1 MRNARVIVVLGVLGV
16 LATGGTA
23 MAVDHGRVVYVG
35 GTLAVKEKTEAPI
48 DLHGTDDLVFRP
60 KGAPVRIP
68 WSGIEEIEYGQK
80 VGHRMKTA
88 IFLTP
93 LSLFSKSRH
102 HYVTLSYK
110 DAEGRDQAAVFEL
123 DKNGVRSSLA
133 ILRARSGKEVTYQ
146 DEQARKQMGA
156 QK

>member
-1 MRNARVIVVLGVLGV
+1 MKTRVIVVLGLLALGE
-16 LATGGTA
+16 TA
-23 MAVDHGRVVYVG
+23 VAVDGGKAVYVG

-60 KGAPVRIP
+60 KGAPVRIS
-68 WSGIEEIEYGQK
+68 WSGIDEIEYGQK

-93 LSLFSKSRH
+93 LSLFSKNRH
-102 HYVTLSYK
+102 HFVTLSFK
-110 DAEGRDQAAVFEL
+110 DLEGREQAAVFEL
-123 DKNGVRSSLA
+123 DKNDVRSALA

-146 DEQARKQMGA
+146 DEQASKQMGA
-156 QK
+156 GTQK

>member
-1 MRNARVIVVLGVLGV
+1 MRNKRMGLLLGALI
-16 LATGGTA
+16 LAETA
-23 MAVDHGRVVYVG
+23 TAVDGGKAVYVG

-110 DAEGRDQAAVFEL
+110 DADGREQAAVFEF
-123 DKNGVRSSLA
+123 DKNDIRPALA
-133 ILRARSGKEVTYQ
+133 TLKARSGKEVTYQ
-146 DEQARKQMGA
+146 DEQASKQMGVGA

>member
-1 MRNARVIVVLGVLGV
+1 MKKARAIAVLGV
-16 LATGGTA
+16 LALGEAAT
-23 MAVDHGRVVYVG
+23 AVDGGKAVYVG
-35 GTLAVKEKTEAPI
+35 GTLAVKEKTEGAI
-48 DLHGTDDLVFRP
+48 DLHGAEALMFQP
-60 KGAPVRIP
+60 KGGPVRIP
-68 WSGIEEIEYGQK
+68 WTGIEDIEYGQK

-93 LSLFSKSRH
+93 LSLFSKKRR
-102 HYVTLSYK
+102 HYVTLSFK

-123 DKNGVRSSLA
+123 DKNDVRSSLA

-146 DEQARKQMGA
+146 DDQARKQMGA

>member
-1 MRNARVIVVLGVLGV
+1 MMMRAIVLMGLLALGE
-16 LATGGTA
+16 TA
-23 MAVDHGRVVYVG
+23 VAVDGGKVVYVG

-48 DLHGTDDLVFRP
+48 DLKGEDGLVFKP

-68 WSGIEEIEYGQK
+68 WSGIDEIEYGQK

-110 DAEGRDQAAVFEL
+110 DADGREQAAVFEF
-123 DKNGVRSSLA
+123 DKNDIRPALA
-133 ILRARSGKEVTYQ
+133 TLKARSGKEVTYQ
-146 DEQARKQMGA
+146 DEQASKQMGA
-156 QK
+156 GAQK